1 MVETLYSNELICSY
15 VDFKNTTDQHKFIFS
30 FRGKMSHAVVKNLL
44 SMAEKKI
51 DALQEAE
58 TVKKKIFGV
67 MINCLQTICTEAKE
81 MGSSTDSI
89 FLISKDSAGFTV
101 FAGRNL
107 LSRMAHKLSEL
118 IDEVNQLDRNS
129 LLDLHKEKLKEL
141 QKLSE
146 SFTIDETIL
155 SLIEIAKRS
164 GQRINYL
171 IEETEADNVFFS
183 IKIQIN

>member
-1 MVETLYSNELICSY
+1 MVETLYSSDLICSY
-15 VDFKNTTDQHKFIFS
+15 VDFKNTTDEHKFIFS

-58 TVKKKIFGV
+58 SVKRKIFGV

-81 MGSSTDSI
+81 MGSNNDSI
-89 FLISKDSAGFTV
+89 FLISKDREGFTV
-101 FAGRNL
+101 FAGRGLPQQIAN
-107 LSRMAHKLSEL
+107 KLSEL
-118 IDEVNQLDRNS
+118 IEEVNQLNRNS
-129 LLDLHKEKLKEL
+129 LMDLHKEKLKEL
-141 QKLSE
+141 QRLSDT
-146 SFTIDETIL
+146 FNIDETIL

-171 IEETEADNVFFS
+171 IEETESDNVFFS
-183 IKIQIN
+183 IKVQIN